1 MIAQGHYC
9 QAVTIVVGPC
19 LEQRDGERWD
29 FAEAGRQH
37 RARSAASH
45 HEDMPGRLVHRDP
58 PLKLLRLRAGV
69 RGGAVC
75 IALYYLIIRRALG
88 DDNNKIE
95 NSVVAIGRRS
105 TRADSAF

>member
-1 MIAQGHYC
+1 MLL
-9 QAVTIVVGPC
+9 GPRRTKS
-19 LEQRDGERWD
+19 LPRGL
-29 FAEAGRQH
+29 QH
-37 RARSAASH
+37 RSGAHAQ
-45 HEDMPGRLVHRDP
+45 DGVGLDP

-75 IALYYLIIRRALG
+75 IALDYLIIRRALG

-95 NSVVAIGRRS
+95 NSVVAIDRRS